1 MSLLWLKRLEIQSVR
16 FMRLTI
22 LMGQCNACKIS
33 GTHRVQ
39 WVVKVRNNT
48 VAVIDFLSLF
58 KEKKCAHLALQ
69 ASWQIELAN

>member
-1 MSLLWLKRLEIQSVR
+1 MVKRLEIQSVR

-58 KEKKCAHLALQ
+58 KKKKKKVH
-69 ASWQIELAN
+69 I